1 MDPRFPA
8 PQVRASPGKAG
19 QSRACRRIDGFL
31 TKLPVQ
37 VLSFFR
43 PELALLS
50 GENAIRVRKKV
61 LMPVRDLADTFSA
74 KIGPSPVLFEKQK
87 VRLKSEGQKPR
98 WNPTSGGA
106 PVGFSVGVVSH
117 VFALF
122 RFLVDDHPRYGRAP
136 KNR

>member
-1 MDPRFPA
+1 MQILR
-8 PQVRASPGKAG
+8 
-19 QSRACRRIDGFL
+19 
-31 TKLPVQ
+31 
-37 VLSFFR
+37 FFR

-50 GENAIRVRKKV
+50 GEHAILVRKKV
-61 LMPVRDLADTFSA
+61 PIAVRHLADTFSA
-74 KIGPSPVLFEKQK
+74 KIGPSPVLLEEQK

-117 VFALF
+117 FFALF
-122 RFLVDDHPRYGRAP
+122 RFLVDEHPRYGRAP